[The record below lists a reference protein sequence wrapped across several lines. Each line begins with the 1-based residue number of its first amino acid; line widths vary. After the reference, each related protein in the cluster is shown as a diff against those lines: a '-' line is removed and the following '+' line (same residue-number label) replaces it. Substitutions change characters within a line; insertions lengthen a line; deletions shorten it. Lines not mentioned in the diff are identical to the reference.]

1 MVLGEGENFFIKKQ
15 NSNFSAKQFRGDKD
29 NYAAESYCSV
39 KKKEE
44 SARFTATFGG
54 DGIACKTNRS
64 LKKQNIKKVSKR

>member
-29 NYAAESYCSV
+29 NYAAASYCSV

-54 DGIACKTNRS
+54 MASPAKQTDPSKNKT
-64 LKKQNIKKVSKR
+64 